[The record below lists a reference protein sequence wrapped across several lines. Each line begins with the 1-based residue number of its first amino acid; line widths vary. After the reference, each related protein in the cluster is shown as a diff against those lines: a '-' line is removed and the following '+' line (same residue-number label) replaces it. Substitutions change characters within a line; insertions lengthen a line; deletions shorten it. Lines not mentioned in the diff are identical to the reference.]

1 MTTIAE
7 KVGSLATRRGADA
20 AFSRSTEDAG
30 TYNPR
35 TDVTTPGTAGSYTV
49 KVMTDKITPDDF
61 AGATLILRNPVA
73 VLVPNSEA
81 VTFAPEPGHRFT
93 LLGVAYTVATVAP
106 RILDG
111 AVQFWRV
118 VGGV

>member
-7 KVGSLATRRGADA
+7 RVTALCTRRGAPATFTRDA
-20 AFSRSTEDAG
+20 ESAG

-35 TDVTTPGTAGSYTV
+35 TDETTPGGPASYTV
-49 KVMTDKITPDDF
+49 KVMTDKVAPDDF

-73 VLVPNSEA
+73 ILVPNGPA
-81 VTFAPEPGHRFT
+81 VAFAPEPGLSFT
-93 LLGVAYTVATVAP
+93 LLGVTYTIASVAP